1 MTIANAIAGRA
12 VLSLKPLHEQVMVIT
27 GGSSGIGRVTAREA
41 AKRGAALLLI
51 ARNEQSLREVAD
63 EIRQAGGTAAYVVAD
78 VGDIDQLRAA
88 AAEAT
93 HRFGRID
100 TWVSNAGVAIYGKLV
115 DIPLADHE
123 RLFRTNYFGAAN
135 SAQVAIPHLRA
146 AGGAIIFIGSIAS
159 DLPSAILGAYAASKH
174 AVKGFVDS
182 LRMEIT
188 ADALPISVTLIKPS
202 GISTPIAERAASYV
216 DGEPLVPAPV
226 YDPQLAAE
234 AILDAAVRTRREIT
248 VGGLG
253 RIEMLLGTHFPN
265 LLDRLARP
273 LAGMMA
279 DPDRTVTD
287 EDTLHAP
294 VQPGRERSSLQ
305 RGRKVSLYGVADRHP
320 VASVALLSL
329 LSLGAFA
336 LVAKGRL

>member
-1 MTIANAIAGRA
+1 
-12 VLSLKPLHEQVMVIT
+12 LKPLREQVMVIT

-63 EIRQAGGTAAYVVAD
+63 EIRQAGGTASYAVAD

-88 AAEAT
+88 AAET
-93 HRFGRID
+93 IRLFGRID
-100 TWVSNAGVAIYGKLV
+100 TWVSDAGVAVYGKLV
-115 DIPLADHE
+115 DIPPADHE
-123 RLFRTNYFGAAN
+123 RLFRTNYFGAVN
-135 SAQVAIPHLRA
+135 SALVAVPHLRE
-146 AGGAIIFIGSIAS
+146 AGGAIVFIGSIAS
-159 DLPSAILGAYAASKH
+159 ELPSPILGAYAASKH

-216 DGEPLVPAPV
+216 DGEPLVPVPV
-226 YDPQLAAE
+226 YDPQLVAD
-234 AILDAAVRTRREIT
+234 AILDAAVRPRREVT

-253 RIEMLLGTHFPN
+253 WVEMLLGTHFPK
-265 LLDRLARP
+265 LLDQLSRP

-279 DPDRTVTD
+279 DPNRTATN

-294 VQPGRERSSLQ
+294 VQPGRERSTVQ
-305 RGRKVSLYGVADRHP
+305 HGRKISLHAIADRHP

-329 LSLGAFA
+329 LSLSAFA
-336 LVAKGRL
+336 LVAKGRLSSSE